1 MGNSDNNTSN
11 IEGTIPLDITNIIKK
26 ELAERLHKLSF
37 EYQNSSINPWIFVR
51 SRDGFSKEIIEIDL
65 SDYQSYAIR
74 CTFQTD
80 LKSIS
85 STQLAEGTVHEWY
98 VYKNE
103 EELFSILKLF
113 GEITEKFGLEWFA
126 KNVANQPF
134 TIPNYLEN
142 DWLQSID
149 NFIQTNQL
157 ELESSSALLKLDE
170 LIAQGLNPN
179 EIYLAGFCFGEMIVK
194 HFGAVWE
201 FDKEQGP
208 MIKNIGGLPNFN
220 KSPHN
225 LVGAVLGQN
234 NLTLQRY
241 YNDIKFVVDQL

>member
-1 MGNSDNNTSN
+1 MGNSNNNTSN
-11 IEGTIPLDITNIIKK
+11 IEGTIPLDITNILKK
-26 ELAERLHKLSF
+26 ELAERLQKLSF

-65 SDYQSYAIR
+65 SEWESYAIR

-80 LKSIS
+80 LKSIAVP
-85 STQLAEGTVHEWY
+85 QLAEGTVREWY

-103 EELFSILKLF
+103 EELCSILKLF
-113 GEITEKFGLEWFA
+113 GEITEKFGLEWFEQ
-126 KNVANQPF
+126 NVANQPF

-142 DWLQSID
+142 DWLKSTD
-149 NFIQTNQL
+149 DFIQTNQL
-157 ELESSSALLKLDE
+157 ELESSSSLVKLDE
-170 LIAQGLNPN
+170 LIARGLNQN
-179 EIYLAGFCFGEMIVK
+179 EIYLVGYCFGEMIVK

-208 MIKNIGGLPNFN
+208 MIKNIGGLPKFN
-220 KSPHN
+220 KTPHN
-225 LVGAVLGQN
+225 LVGAVLSQN

>member
-1 MGNSDNNTSN
+1 MSEWESN
-11 IEGTIPLDITNIIKK
+11 G
-26 ELAERLHKLSF
+26 
-37 EYQNSSINPWIFVR
+37 
-51 SRDGFSKEIIEIDL
+51 
-65 SDYQSYAIR
+65 IR

-80 LKSIS
+80 FKSIS

-103 EELFSILKLF
+103 KELYSILKLF
-113 GEITEKFGLEWFA
+113 GEITEKFGLKWFSQNIA
-126 KNVANQPF
+126 SQPF
-134 TIPNYLEN
+134 TIPNYLGN
-142 DWLQSID
+142 DWLKSID
-149 NFIQTNQL
+149 DFIQTNQL
-157 ELESSSALLKLDE
+157 ELGSSSSLVKLDE
-170 LIAQGLNPN
+170 LISRGLNQN
-179 EIYLAGFCFGEMIVK
+179 EIYLLDFCFGEIIVK

-208 MIKNIGGLPNFN
+208 MIKNIGGLPKFN

-225 LVGAVLGQN
+225 LVEAVLRQD